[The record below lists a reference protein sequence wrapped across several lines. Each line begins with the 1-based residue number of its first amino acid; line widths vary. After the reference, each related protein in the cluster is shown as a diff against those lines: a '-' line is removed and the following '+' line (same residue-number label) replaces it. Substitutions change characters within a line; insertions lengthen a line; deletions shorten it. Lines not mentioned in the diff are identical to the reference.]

1 MAGSREYLRR
11 SGGPP
16 GNPLVYPDPEPSVTR
31 FVFSVLLILPGAAG
45 TAGQPAPFEGGPPI
59 TVRLAEW
66 KVELGAASVPA
77 GTITFNITNAGTI
90 PHAFEVEG
98 GGVEKETPVMQP
110 GATTSLTLALA
121 PGQYEVYCPVGEDSH
136 KKMGMLAHL
145 DVTRGTRGYGTT
157 AAEAP
162 KELAETKP
170 PRALSITG
178 GGPVVQIL
186 PGPFPFADS
195 AAPVIRT
202 RPADQQAD
210 LTHKEQEGPYSNR
223 VARIA
228 GTMSIRAWD
237 LGPTRDSVAGTAE
250 FKTQDGASWR
260 VVMVRVQTKD
270 IPFNPRFGG
279 VIMGLYYHGASGVH
293 TPLVPT
299 IQSAVALWAYARVY
313 RNDSLVTDTAMVH
326 VMLLSRTRR
335 EGDFAL
341 QCWDCSKNPVE
352 ELQLQVTPS
361 PGQPP
366 FDAPGGFLFVNWER
380 SRAKPA

>member
-1 MAGSREYLRR
+1 MTR
-11 SGGPP
+11 S
-16 GNPLVYPDPEPSVTR
+16 
-31 FVFSVLLILPGAAG
+31 LLSLLLLLPAA
-45 TAGQPAPFEGGPPI
+45 AARQPASVEGQPPI

-66 KVELGAASVPA
+66 KVELGSASVPA
-77 GTITFNITNAGTI
+77 GTVTFQITNAGTI

-98 GGVEKETPVMQP
+98 RGIEKETPVVPP
-110 GATTSLTLALA
+110 GATTTLTLALT
-121 PGQYEVYCPVGEDSH
+121 PGRYEVYCPVGEDSH
-136 KKMGMLAHL
+136 KKLGMLAHL
-145 DVTRGTRGYGTT
+145 EVTGGTGRYGTT
-157 AAEAP
+157 PAEAP
-162 KELAETKP
+162 EEEAESKP

-178 GGPVVQIL
+178 SGPVVQIL

-195 AAPVIRT
+195 AAAVIRT
-202 RPADQQAD
+202 RPMDQQAD

-228 GTMSIRAWD
+228 GTTSISAWD

-260 VVMVRVQTKD
+260 VVMDRVQTKD

-299 IQSAVALWAYARVY
+299 IKSAVALWAFAHVY

-335 EGDFAL
+335 NGDFKL
-341 QCWDCSKNPVE
+341 QCWDCSRNPVE

-366 FDAPGGFLFVNWER
+366 FDAPGGFLFVNWEKSHAR
-380 SRAKPA
+380 PA

>member
-1 MAGSREYLRR
+1 MTR
-11 SGGPP
+11 S
-16 GNPLVYPDPEPSVTR
+16 
-31 FVFSVLLILPGAAG
+31 LLSLLLLLPAAAW
-45 TAGQPAPFEGGPPI
+45 TARQRVPTENGPPI
-59 TVRLAEW
+59 TVRLSEW
-66 KVELGAASVPA
+66 KVELGASSVPA
-77 GTITFNITNAGTI
+77 GTVTFQISNAGTI

-98 GGVEKETPVMQP
+98 RGIEKETPLVQP
-110 GATTSLTLALA
+110 GASTSLTLTLA
-121 PGQYEVYCPVGEDSH
+121 PGKYEVYCPVGEDSH
-136 KKMGMLAHL
+136 KKLGMLAHL
-145 DVTRGTRGYGTT
+145 EVTGGTRGYGSTT
-157 AAEAP
+157 AEAP
-162 KELAETKP
+162 KEAAETKSP
-170 PRALSITG
+170 SALSITG

-195 AAPVIRT
+195 AAAVIRA
-202 RPADQQAD
+202 RPMDQQAD

-228 GTMSIRAWD
+228 GTASISAWD

-260 VVMVRVQTKD
+260 VVMDRVQTKD

-279 VIMGLYYHGASGVH
+279 VIMGLYYHGASGLH

-299 IQSAVALWAYARVY
+299 IQSAVALWAFAHVY

-335 EGDFAL
+335 NNDFAL

-366 FDAPGGFLFVNWER
+366 FEAPGGFLFVNWEK
-380 SRAKPA
+380 SRAKPV

>member
-1 MAGSREYLRR
+1 MNRFTLSML
-11 SGGPP
+11 
-16 GNPLVYPDPEPSVTR
+16 LV
-31 FVFSVLLILPGAAG
+31 LPGAGWTTGQRTPIEDG
-45 TAGQPAPFEGGPPI
+45 TPI

-66 KVELGAASVPA
+66 KVELGSASVPA
-77 GTITFNITNAGTI
+77 GTIAFNITNAGAI

-98 GGVEKETPVMQP
+98 GGVEKETAVVPP
-110 GATTSLTLALA
+110 GGTTSLTLMLR

-136 KKMGMLAHL
+136 KKLGMLAYL
-145 DVTRGTRGYGTT
+145 EVTGDARRYGTT
-157 AAEAP
+157 PAEAS
-162 KELAETKP
+162 KEPAERKP
-170 PRALSITG
+170 PHALSIAG
-178 GGPVVQIL
+178 GGAVVQIL

-202 RPADQQAD
+202 RPVDQQAD
-210 LTHKEQEGPYSNR
+210 LTHKAQEGPYSNH
-223 VARIA
+223 VERIV
-228 GTMSIRAWD
+228 GTASIKAWD
-237 LGPTRDSVAGTAE
+237 LGATGDSVAGTAE

-260 VVMVRVQTKD
+260 VVMDRVQTKD

-299 IQSAVALWAYARVY
+299 IQSAVALWAYAHVY
-313 RNDSLVTDTAMVH
+313 RNDVLVTDTAMVH

-335 EGDFAL
+335 DGDFAL

-361 PGQPP
+361 PGQPA

>member
-1 MAGSREYLRR
+1 MNRFALSTL
-11 SGGPP
+11 
-16 GNPLVYPDPEPSVTR
+16 LV
-31 FVFSVLLILPGAAG
+31 LPAAG
-45 TAGQPAPFEGGPPI
+45 WAAGQPAPIEDGTPI

-66 KVELGAASVPA
+66 KVELGAATIPA
-77 GTITFNITNAGTI
+77 GAVTFRITNAGTI

-98 GGVEKETPVMQP
+98 HGIEKETPVLQP
-110 GATTSLTLALA
+110 GGATSLTLELA
-121 PGQYEVYCPVGEDSH
+121 AGRYEVYCPVGQDSH
-136 KKMGMLAHL
+136 KKMGMVAHL
-145 DVTRGTRGYGTT
+145 EVTDGRPPYGTT
-157 AAEAP
+157 AADDP
-162 KELAETKP
+162 KESAESP
-170 PRALSITG
+170 SPRALSMIG

-195 AAPVIRT
+195 AAAVIRT

-210 LTHKEQEGPYSNR
+210 LTHKAQEGPYSNR

-228 GTMSIRAWD
+228 GTTSIKAWD

-260 VVMVRVQTKD
+260 VVMDRVQTKD
-270 IPFNPRFGG
+270 VPFNPRFGG

-299 IQSAVALWAYARVY
+299 IQSAVALWAYAHVY
-313 RNDSLVTDTAMVH
+313 RNNSLVTDTAMVH

-335 EGDFAL
+335 DGDFAL
-341 QCWDCSKNPVE
+341 QCWDCSKQPVE
-352 ELQLQVTPS
+352 ELQLQVTPLPGHS
-361 PGQPP
+361 P
-366 FDAPGGFLFVNWER
+366 FHAPGGFLFVNWEL

>member
-1 MAGSREYLRR
+1 M
-11 SGGPP
+11 
-16 GNPLVYPDPEPSVTR
+16 TR
-31 FVFSVLLILPGAAG
+31 FLLSLLLVLPGTG
-45 TAGQPAPFEGGPPI
+45 WTARQPASIEDGTPV
-59 TVRLAEW
+59 TVRLSEW

-77 GTITFNITNAGTI
+77 GTVTFQITNAGTI

-98 GGVEKETPVMQP
+98 RGIEKETPVVQP

-121 PGQYEVYCPVGEDSH
+121 PGRYEIYCPVGEDSH
-136 KKMGMLAHL
+136 KKLGMLTNL
-145 DVTRGTRGYGTT
+145 EVTGSTRGYGTT
-157 AAEAP
+157 GTAAP
-162 KELAETKP
+162 KEPRQTKP
-170 PRALSITG
+170 PRVLSITG

-195 AAPVIRT
+195 AAAVIHS
-202 RPADQQAD
+202 RPMDQQAD

-228 GTMSIRAWD
+228 GTTSIRAWD

-260 VVMVRVQTKD
+260 VVMDRVQTKD

-299 IQSAVALWAYARVY
+299 IQSAVALWAYAHVY

-380 SRAKPA
+380 SRGRPA